1 MTERTAPGTSVA
13 AETGPV
19 APVAGPVAP
28 EAGLVAPA
36 AGPVVEVS
44 GLSVAY
50 GQVPAVSGLDLSI
63 AAGETVAIV
72 GESGSGKTTTANA
85 IIGLLPASAAITA
98 GTVRV
103 LGDDVT
109 RAREPTWRRI
119 RGRVVGL
126 VPQDPMVALNPTLRI
141 GTQVAEAVRERGVVD
156 RRRLSVEV
164 VETLERAGLDNAVL
178 RARQYPHE
186 LSGGMRQRVLIAIAL
201 AGQPRLLIADEP
213 TSALD
218 VTSQRRILDHLESLV
233 RDSGTALLVITHDL
247 GVAADRA
254 NRVIVMR
261 AGEIVEQG
269 PPATVLVA
277 PKHAYARRLI
287 AAAPGLAAVSRPGGL
302 AAATPRPEPGPKPA
316 TGDGRE
322 ILRLAGV
329 TKDFALP
336 RSPGGPRTHRAV
348 DDVSL
353 TVTPGR
359 TLGLV
364 GESGSGKTTTL
375 RLALGLETP
384 SAGEV
389 FFDGQRISGLGW
401 RRLRPLRRR
410 FQLVHQNPF
419 ASLDPRFTL
428 YQTIV
433 EPLVSFR
440 VGTPSQRR
448 ARVVELLD
456 AVALPRAL
464 LRRRPAELSG
474 GQRQR
479 VAIARAL
486 TLAPE
491 LLLLDEPVS
500 ALDVSVQA
508 QILDLLA
515 ELQRELGLAYLFIS
529 HDLAVVSRLAH
540 TVAVMRAGRIVEQ
553 GPAAR
558 VFSAPR
564 SDYTRELIAAI
575 PGQRAAASASAA
587 ATASAAAASAATAS
601 AASGT
606 ASAAGTAAAV
616 AASR

>member
-1 MTERTAPGTSVA
+1 MSEF
-13 AETGPV
+13 AEPSS
-19 APVAGPVAP
+19 AR
-28 EAGLVAPA
+28 A
-36 AGPVVEVS
+36 AGGAPVVEVS
-44 GLSVAY
+44 GLTVAY
-50 GQVPAVSGLDLSI
+50 GPGPAAVQGLDLAI
-63 AAGETVAIV
+63 APGETVAIV
-72 GESGSGKTTTANA
+72 GESGSGKTTTAGA
-85 IIGLLPASAAITA
+85 IIGLLPPAAAITG

-103 LGDDVT
+103 LGQDVT
-109 RAREPTWRRI
+109 HARESTWRGL
-119 RGRVVGL
+119 RGKVIGL

-141 GTQVAEAVRERGVVD
+141 GAQVAEAVRERGD
-156 RRRLSVEV
+156 LDKRQLSAEV
-164 VETLERAGLDNAVL
+164 VATLERAGLDDGVL

-201 AGQPRLLIADEP
+201 AGRPRLLIADEP

-218 VTSQRRILDHLESLV
+218 VTTQRRILDHLGTLV
-233 RDSGTALLVITHDL
+233 RETHTALLIITHDL

-254 NRVIVMR
+254 DRVLVMR
-261 AGEIVEQG
+261 AGEVVESG
-269 PPATVLVA
+269 PPGRVLVA
-277 PKHAYARRLI
+277 PEHEYSRRLI
-287 AAAPGLAAVSRPGGL
+287 AAAPGLTGL
-302 AAATPRPEPGPKPA
+302 AATATVATATAAPRAPAPEA
-316 TGDGRE
+316 SRE

-353 TVTPGR
+353 TVTAGR

-384 SAGEV
+384 SSGEV
-389 FFDGQRISGLGW
+389 FFDGERISGLGW

-419 ASLDPRFTL
+419 ASLDPRLTL
-428 YQTIV
+428 FQTIV

-440 VGTPSQRR
+440 VGTAASRR
-448 ARVVELLD
+448 ARVLELLD

-464 LRRRPAELSG
+464 ARRRPAELSG

-486 TLAPE
+486 TLSPE

-515 ELQRELGLAYLFIS
+515 ELQRELGVAYLFIS

-553 GPAAR
+553 GDAAVLFR
-558 VFSAPR
+558 APR
-564 SDYTRELIAAI
+564 EDYTRELLAAI
-575 PGQRAAASASAA
+575 PGQRAQRAASARPSAPVPA
-587 ATASAAAASAATAS
+587 
-601 AASGT
+601 
-606 ASAAGTAAAV
+606 
-616 AASR
+616 

>member
-1 MTERTAPGTSVA
+1 MTDF
-13 AETGPV
+13 AEPSS
-19 APVAGPVAP
+19 AR
-28 EAGLVAPA
+28 A
-36 AGPVVEVS
+36 AGGAPVVEVS
-44 GLSVAY
+44 GLTVAY
-50 GQVPAVSGLDLSI
+50 GPGPAAVQGLDLAI
-63 AAGETVAIV
+63 APGETVAIV
-72 GESGSGKTTTANA
+72 GESGSGKTTTAGA
-85 IIGLLPASAAITA
+85 IIGLLPPAAAITG

-103 LGDDVT
+103 LGQDVT
-109 RAREPTWRRI
+109 HARESTWRGL
-119 RGRVVGL
+119 RGKVIGL

-141 GTQVAEAVRERGVVD
+141 GAQVAEAVRERGD
-156 RRRLSVEV
+156 LNKRQLSAEV
-164 VETLERAGLDNAVL
+164 VAALERAGLDDGVP

-201 AGQPRLLIADEP
+201 AGRPRLLIADEP

-218 VTSQRRILDHLESLV
+218 VTTQRRILDHLGTLV
-233 RDSGTALLVITHDL
+233 RETHTALLIITHDL

-254 NRVIVMR
+254 DRVLVMR
-261 AGEIVEQG
+261 AGEVVESG
-269 PPATVLVA
+269 PPGRVLVA
-277 PKHAYARRLI
+277 PEHEYSRRLI
-287 AAAPGLAAVSRPGGL
+287 AAAPGLTCLATATATAVTATATARAPAAESS
-302 AAATPRPEPGPKPA
+302 
-316 TGDGRE
+316 RE

-353 TVTPGR
+353 TVTAGR

-384 SAGEV
+384 SSGEV
-389 FFDGQRISGLGW
+389 FFDGKRISGLGW

-419 ASLDPRFTL
+419 ASLDPRLTL
-428 YQTIV
+428 FQTIV

-440 VGTPSQRR
+440 VGTAASRR
-448 ARVVELLD
+448 ARVLELLD

-464 LRRRPAELSG
+464 ARRRPAELSG

-486 TLAPE
+486 TLSPE

-515 ELQRELGLAYLFIS
+515 ELQRELGVAYLFIS

-553 GPAAR
+553 GDAADLFR
-558 VFSAPR
+558 APR
-564 SDYTRELIAAI
+564 EDYTRELLAAI
-575 PGQRAAASASAA
+575 PGQRAQRAASARPSAPVPA
-587 ATASAAAASAATAS
+587 
-601 AASGT
+601 
-606 ASAAGTAAAV
+606 
-616 AASR
+616 

>member
-1 MTERTAPGTSVA
+1 MSEF
-13 AETGPV
+13 AEPSS
-19 APVAGPVAP
+19 AR
-28 EAGLVAPA
+28 A
-36 AGPVVEVS
+36 AGGAPVVEVS
-44 GLSVAY
+44 GLTVAY
-50 GQVPAVSGLDLSI
+50 GPGPAAVQGLDLAI
-63 AAGETVAIV
+63 APGETVAIV
-72 GESGSGKTTTANA
+72 GESGSGKTTTAGA
-85 IIGLLPASAAITA
+85 IIGLLPPAAAITG

-103 LGDDVT
+103 LGQDVT
-109 RAREPTWRRI
+109 HARESTWRGL
-119 RGRVVGL
+119 RGKVIGL

-141 GTQVAEAVRERGVVD
+141 GAQVAEAVLERGD
-156 RRRLSVEV
+156 LDKRQLSAEV
-164 VETLERAGLDNAVL
+164 VATLERAGLDDGVL

-201 AGQPRLLIADEP
+201 AGRPRLLIADEP

-218 VTSQRRILDHLESLV
+218 VTTQRRILDHLGTLV
-233 RDSGTALLVITHDL
+233 RETHTALLIITHDL

-254 NRVIVMR
+254 DRVLVMR
-261 AGEIVEQG
+261 AGEVVESG
-269 PPATVLVA
+269 PPGRVLVA
-277 PKHAYARRLI
+277 PEHEYSRRLI
-287 AAAPGLAAVSRPGGL
+287 AAAPGLTGL
-302 AAATPRPEPGPKPA
+302 AATATVATATAAPRAPAPEA
-316 TGDGRE
+316 SRE

-353 TVTPGR
+353 TVTAGR

-384 SAGEV
+384 SSGEV
-389 FFDGQRISGLGW
+389 FFDGERISGLGW

-419 ASLDPRFTL
+419 ASLDPRLTL
-428 YQTIV
+428 FQTIV

-440 VGTPSQRR
+440 VGTAASRR
-448 ARVVELLD
+448 ARVLELLD

-464 LRRRPAELSG
+464 ARRRPAELSG

-486 TLAPE
+486 TLSPE

-515 ELQRELGLAYLFIS
+515 ELQRELGVAYLFIS

-553 GPAAR
+553 GDAAVLFR
-558 VFSAPR
+558 APR
-564 SDYTRELIAAI
+564 EDYTRELLAAI
-575 PGQRAAASASAA
+575 PGQRAQRAASARPSAPVPA
-587 ATASAAAASAATAS
+587 
-601 AASGT
+601 
-606 ASAAGTAAAV
+606 
-616 AASR
+616 